1 MDLSYL
7 VNQIK
12 TDTNIP
18 TLRLR
23 QAYVV
28 ALHNSP
34 KRVDIQIAG
43 DTNTLPSVKYMHSY
57 SPQVGDT
64 VFVLTNG
71 ADILCLG
78 DLAT

>member
-28 ALHNSP
+28 ATNNSP
-34 KRVDIQIAG
+34 KTVDIQIAG

-57 SPQVGDT
+57 APQVGDT

-78 DLAT
+78 DLAS

>member
-1 MDLSYL
+1 MDLNYL
-7 VNQIK
+7 ANQIK
-12 TDTNIP
+12 GETSIP

-28 ALHNSP
+28 ASNNSP
-34 KRVDIQIAG
+34 KTVDIQIAG
-43 DTNTLPSVKYMHSY
+43 DTNTLPSVKYLHSY
-57 SPQVGDT
+57 APQVGDT

-71 ADILCLG
+71 SDILCLG